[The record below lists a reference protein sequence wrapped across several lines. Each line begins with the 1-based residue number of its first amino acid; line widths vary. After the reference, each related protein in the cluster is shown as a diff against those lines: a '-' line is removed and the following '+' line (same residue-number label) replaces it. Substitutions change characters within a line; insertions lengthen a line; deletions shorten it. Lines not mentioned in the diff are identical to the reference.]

1 MRRAAAVVTVL
12 FGLWLV
18 SLPFAFDLFDRT
30 SNAEKVTDAFRSTL
44 SARGIADLS
53 ANYGVIRGFGNQFVN
68 ETRPALAKQLGLSQA
83 QFDRFVGANFPAVAA
98 AVKGVPGAIALVDP
112 VVPQLARLS
121 GSGDFRKVD
130 DIPGLGLPIT
140 VIPWL
145 LLGLGAAA
153 AGFGAVGL
161 WRGSRWAIMAGGGIA
176 AATVIAALALDLPAK
191 FQATSRTVE
200 VGRVALSQKAADT
213 ATQTVA
219 VVDAT
224 VKEVQAKLVP
234 ALATR
239 LGTTPAAVKAE
250 IATQF
255 PDVATGLAQWPRIKP
270 GAADLAAR
278 QRATVAAFA
287 AGDGAPFRTLPWLV
301 IGPALLA
308 ALLCGAALVR
318 RPRELAR
325 GDVPAGTATA

>member
-130 DIPGLGLPIT
+130 DIPGLGLPEH
-140 VIPWL
+140 
-145 LLGLGAAA
+145 
-153 AGFGAVGL
+153 
-161 WRGSRWAIMAGGGIA
+161 
-176 AATVIAALALDLPAK
+176 ATTNTHVPA
-191 FQATSRTVE
+191 QRHHRL
-200 VGRVALSQKAADT
+200 RVAIAHLRPRLRERQAIPSYEIAPLRDSPYNEGRPVSAPLPQRCR
-213 ATQTVA
+213 
-219 VVDAT
+219 DA
-224 VKEVQAKLVP
+224 QRDR
-234 ALATR
+234 TR
-239 LGTTPAAVKAE
+239 L
-250 IATQF
+250 
-255 PDVATGLAQWPRIKP
+255 
-270 GAADLAAR
+270 
-278 QRATVAAFA
+278 
-287 AGDGAPFRTLPWLV
+287 
-301 IGPALLA
+301 
-308 ALLCGAALVR
+308 
-318 RPRELAR
+318 RPRR
-325 GDVPAGTATA
+325 GRLR